1 MQGTGDAAMPME
13 SLLAL
18 GESLRVRI
26 DSHGDAL
33 RRSEMMTRY
42 ALIDPLLRE
51 LGWDTSDPAVVIPE
65 YSSGSGRAD
74 YALLDSGTPVTMV
87 EAKKLDEPLQGAV
100 SQGIQYCLEWGT
112 RNFAVTDGR
121 RWEIYETH
129 RPVPINDKRIVAFD
143 LKGSSTA
150 EVCLQALALWRSGV
164 VEGQVRPGQIPVVG
178 LPTDQPSTD
187 EPCVVEPPPT
197 EPGWEPLTTLNPGP
211 SSRPPAPIEILFPD
225 NSPADIKHWV
235 GVTESV
241 VRWLMGKGLLTEA
254 HCPIRQGNLHLLAT
268 RPTHPNGNAMRE
280 KRIDSLYLNRD
291 YNSRDQV
298 RNSINIIRHVGQD
311 PSQFRVRFGE

>member
-18 GESLRVRI
+18 VETLRARI
-26 DSHGDAL
+26 DAHSDAL
-33 RRSEMMTRY
+33 RQSEMLTRY

-51 LGWDTSDPAVVIPE
+51 LGWDTSDPDPVIPE

-74 YALLDSGTPVTMV
+74 YALLRNGTPVMMV

-100 SQGIQYCLEWGT
+100 TQGIQYCLEWGT
-112 RNFAVTDGR
+112 RYFAVTDGR

-143 LKGSSTA
+143 LKGSSEA
-150 EVCLQALALWRSGV
+150 EVCLQALALWRSSV
-164 VEGQVRPGQIPVVG
+164 VEEQVRPGQIPVVG

-187 EPCVVEPPPT
+187 APRVVEPPPV
-197 EPGWEPLTTLNPGP
+197 EQGWEPLTNLNPD
-211 SSRPPAPIEILFPD
+211 SSGRPPAPIEILFPD
-225 NSPADIKHWV
+225 NSRADIKYWV

-241 VRWLMGKGLLTEA
+241 VRWLMGRGFLTSA
-254 HCPIRQGNLHLLAT
+254 QCPILNGSLHLLAA
-268 RPTHPNGNAMRE
+268 RPTHPNGRAMRHN
-280 KRIDSLYLNRD
+280 KIDSLYLNRN

-298 RNSINIIRHVGQD
+298 RNTIIIIRHVNQN
-311 PSQFRVRFGE
+311 PAQFKVRFS